1 MKVILG
7 KRRINGKIVVLEYDE
22 AGGYLPLAVYD
33 TPDKNT
39 DTDTISLLITRLGDN
54 AFPIHIDENVER
66 NNIQFPADITTAVE
80 LFKTRE

>member
-7 KRRINGKIVVLEYDE
+7 KRRVNDKIVVLEYDE

-33 TPDKNT
+33 TPDKNVYT
-39 DTDTISLLITRLGDN
+39 DAISLLFVRMSDG
-54 AFPIHIDENVER
+54 AFPISIDENAER
-66 NNIQFPADITTAVE
+66 NNIQFPADIITAVE